1 MTGIAG
7 ITTPVPTT
15 EDYTAPVNTKSRI
28 ADKFRRLAEVEV
40 IGHDGQPHAVS
51 APAAAPVAGS
61 SIPSGQ
67 PVTMVNALLSA
78 AASVGADPQALADS
92 ERFMVSIGSI
102 SPADTEGLIGAIH
115 DAMAANPS
123 IAIALAAPG
132 IMRPN
137 PAQGSSGSGWKP
149 TPTTAADR
157 IRAEAAKAMGQ
168 PRPPGS
174 TTY

>member
-1 MTGIAG
+1 MTSNLSSITVSVPSGDGYEQPAEAGVRGSIAAKWRRMPQVDQNG
-7 ITTPVPTT
+7 KTVATRAETGVTDNVPT
-15 EDYTAPVNTKSRI
+15 P
-28 ADKFRRLAEVEV
+28 
-40 IGHDGQPHAVS
+40 GQP
-51 APAAAPVAGS
+51 PR
-61 SIPSGQ
+61 
-67 PVTMVNALLSA
+67 MVDALMAA
-78 AASVGADPQALADS
+78 AASAGADAGALTDS
-92 ERFMVSIGSI
+92 QSFMLAIGSI
-102 SPADTEGLIGAIH
+102 SPADTDGITGAIR

-123 IAIALAAPG
+123 IAIAPAAPG
-132 IMRPN
+132 MMRPN